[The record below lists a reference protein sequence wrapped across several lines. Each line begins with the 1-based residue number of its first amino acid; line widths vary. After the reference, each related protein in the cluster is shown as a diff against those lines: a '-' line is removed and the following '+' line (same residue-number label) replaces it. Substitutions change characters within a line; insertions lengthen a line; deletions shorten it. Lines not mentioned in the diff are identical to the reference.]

1 MVEQTLAACERLLGA
16 DHPRTLGARNNL
28 ASAYRDVGRV
38 NEAIMLFEQA
48 LAGRERVLGA
58 DHPHTVT
65 TRNNLA
71 LAYQD
76 TNRAS

>member
-1 MVEQTLAACERLLGA
+1 
-16 DHPRTLGARNNL
+16 
-28 ASAYRDVGRV
+28 
-38 NEAIMLFEQA
+38 MLFEQA